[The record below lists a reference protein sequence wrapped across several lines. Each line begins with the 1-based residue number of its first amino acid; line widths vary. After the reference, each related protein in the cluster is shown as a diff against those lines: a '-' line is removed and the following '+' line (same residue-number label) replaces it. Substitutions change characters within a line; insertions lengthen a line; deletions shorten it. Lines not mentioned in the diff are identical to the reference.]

1 MYFICHIE
9 QMGKAAEQLM
19 KRKKIHENLQQID
32 LQSEGKIKEIEEE
45 FNKKM
50 SNYET
55 NQAKQRDIKL
65 KEHKLLEENWKK
77 RWEAII
83 AKKRKQ

>member
-1 MYFICHIE
+1 
-9 QMGKAAEQLM
+9 M

-50 SNYET
+50 SNYEK

-77 RWEAII
+77 RWETII

>member
-1 MYFICHIE
+1 
-9 QMGKAAEQLM
+9 
-19 KRKKIHENLQQID
+19 
-32 LQSEGKIKEIEEE
+32 
-45 FNKKM
+45 M
-50 SNYET
+50 SNYEK

-77 RWEAII
+77 RWESII

>member
-1 MYFICHIE
+1 
-9 QMGKAAEQLM
+9 M

-50 SNYET
+50 SNYEK

-77 RWEAII
+77 RWESII